1 MAYRRRVTNTSVYIV
16 SPDGLAGKSAIAL
29 GLIESLSRRV
39 QSVGLFRPIIATEHD
54 EVTAALLAHA
64 DLTQNYD
71 ETIGLTSAEASADPE
86 AALARI
92 IEKYQTLA
100 ERFEA
105 MVILGSD
112 YDDVVSPT
120 ELSFNAELAA
130 NLNAPA
136 LLTVNGRG
144 RTNEEIIA
152 ASKHG
157 IRTFGEAHVHVTGVI
172 VNRVKPEL
180 MDEVTATVGGLD
192 VPFHAVLPES
202 KLLSATC
209 VRAQFEAL
217 GARLWRGEE
226 ADLEQESLSTL
237 IAGMTLPNVL
247 GRLEDECSV
256 IVPSDRADLLPG
268 LLLAQSSQNFPTI
281 AAIFLVGGYEIPANI
296 GSLLDGLSHVNVPI
310 GLVPHLGSYA
320 SAAALHELRPKRLNS
335 PRKRSEAVQLFET
348 HVDEDA
354 LLAALNVQRTQLRT
368 PRMFEYQIMR
378 KARLN
383 KKTIVL
389 PEAEDARILEA
400 ASIILA
406 RGVANIVLL
415 GEPETVKADAA
426 RLGFDINGA
435 TIQSMHDPEL
445 AERFAAAYAELRAK
459 KGVTIEQAR
468 EKMTDPS
475 YFGTMMVHQGLAD
488 GMVSGATH
496 TTANTIRPALE
507 FIKTRPGTKV
517 VSGSFLMCMPD
528 DVLVFADCAVN
539 PNPSAEQLADIATSS
554 AATAKAFDIEP
565 RVAMLSY
572 STGTSGF
579 GEDVDTVRAAT
590 EMVEAGQPS
599 FAIAGPIQFDAA
611 IDPTVGRSKMPD
623 SEVAGQAT
631 VFIFPDLNTG
641 NNTYKAVQRTA
652 GAIAVGPVL
661 QGLNKPVN
669 DLSRGALVAD
679 IVNTVA
685 ITAIQAQTGI

>member
-1 MAYRRRVTNTSVYIV
+1 MTKTSVYIA

-39 QSVGLFRPIIATEHD
+39 KSVGFFRPVIAAGHD
-54 EVTAALLAHA
+54 DVTAALLAHA
-64 DLTQNYD
+64 NLNQNYD
-71 ETIGLTSAEASADPE
+71 ETIGMTSTQANADPE
-86 AALARI
+86 TALTTI
-92 IEKYQTLA
+92 IEKYEALA
-100 ERFEA
+100 ERFDA

-130 NLNAPA
+130 NLNTPV
-136 LLTVNGRG
+136 LLAVNGRG
-144 RTNEEIIA
+144 RQSEEILA
-152 ASKHG
+152 AAKHAV
-157 IRTFGEAHVHVTGVI
+157 RTFSEHHDHVLGVI
-172 VNRVKPEL
+172 ANRVPAEL
-180 MDEVTATVGGLD
+180 VDEVNQAVAALQL
-192 VPFHAVLPES
+192 PFHAVLPES
-202 KLLSATC
+202 KVLSATS
-209 VRAQFEAL
+209 VRTQFEAL
-217 GARLWRGEE
+217 GATLWRGSET
-226 ADLEQESLSTL
+226 ALENESLSTL

-247 GRLEDECSV
+247 ARLEPECSV
-256 IVPSDRADLLPG
+256 IVPSDRADLLPA
-268 LLLAQSSQNFPTI
+268 LLLAQSAPNYPVIS
-281 AAIFLVGGYEIPANI
+281 AIFLVGGYQIPDTLSA
-296 GSLLDGLSHVNVPI
+296 LLDGLKVTIPI
-310 GLVPHLGSYA
+310 GWAPDTGSYH
-320 SAAALHELRPKRLNS
+320 AAATLHELRPKRLDS
-335 PRKRSEAVQLFET
+335 PRKRSVAIELFES

-354 LLAALNVQRTQLRT
+354 LLAALNLDRTPLRT

-435 TIQSMHDPEL
+435 TIQSMHDPQL
-445 AERFAAAYAELRAK
+445 SERFAASYAELRAK

-507 FIKTRPGTKV
+507 FVKTKPGTKV

-539 PNPSAEQLADIATSS
+539 PNPTAEQLADIAISS
-554 AATAKAFDIEP
+554 AATAAAFDIEP

-579 GEDVDTVRAAT
+579 GEDVDTVRQAT
-590 EMVEAGQPS
+590 ELVQATNPS
-599 FAIAGPIQFDAA
+599 FAVAGPIQFDAA
-611 IDPTVGRSKMPD
+611 IDPTVGKSKMPD